1 MKREIKTV
9 NGTPNKR
16 MYWSII
22 SDYSLNTAICEL
34 VDNAL
39 DIWLKGGQKTHLKIV
54 INVDV
59 VGQIITI
66 LDCAGG
72 IAAEDHQLLIS
83 PGASN
88 NDPEDQIIG
97 LFGVGSKRAVVALA
111 RDVKIFSRHKDNQ
124 SYEID
129 IYEEWLKSDS
139 WDLPVYEIDGIEENT
154 TQIELT
160 KLRIHPSAE
169 DVTTLK
175 AHLSE
180 TYTFFLKKSNFELVV
195 NDEPLAPVEFESWA
209 YPPGFE
215 PRCYLFEVF
224 TEDGGK
230 VGVEINA
237 GLTREKEPGREDY
250 GVYFYCNE
258 RLIAKEI
265 KEKEVGYISAH
276 AGIPHSDASL
286 ARVIVKLY
294 GPARL
299 MPWNSSK
306 SAINFGHHIFKGLR
320 DFLIPVVSDY
330 SSLSRRFK
338 GKWEEE
344 VFKYDS
350 GEMQYVDIQD
360 IAKVKRS
367 YLPPLP
373 RVRKHLID
381 HLRAQNKQVLQEKPW
396 TLGLLE
402 AIAAVEIIRRQRL
415 QTKNRIALLLLDS
428 SFEIALKEY
437 IVHTDNLNLG
447 KRKLE
452 QIFENRD
459 EVIKIAKQ
467 KITFDPK
474 ELAKIKHFNQL
485 RNKLVHER
493 ATVDITDDDVSNYVA
508 TVQST
513 LGLLF
518 GLNFPE

>member
-1 MKREIKTV
+1 MKREIKLV

-22 SDYSLNTAICEL
+22 SDYNLNTAICEL
-34 VDNAL
+34 IDNAL
-39 DIWLKGGQKTHLKIV
+39 DIWLKGSQKPFLKIA
-54 INVDV
+54 IDVDIKRQV
-59 VGQIITI
+59 ITI
-66 LDCAGG
+66 VDRAGG
-72 IAAEDHQLLIS
+72 VAAEDHQMLIS

-88 NDPEDQIIG
+88 NDPDDQIIG

-111 RDVKIFSRHKDNQ
+111 ADIKILSRHKNEQ

-129 IYEEWLKSDS
+129 IYDDWLKSDS
-139 WDLPVYEIDGIEENT
+139 WELPVYEIEDIEENT
-154 TQIELT
+154 TLIELT
-160 KLRIHPSAE
+160 KLRIHPSEE
-169 DVTTLK
+169 DLASLK
-175 AHLSE
+175 SHLSE
-180 TYTFFLKKSNFELVV
+180 TYAFFLKKPNFELVV
-195 NDEPLAPVEFESWA
+195 NNEILAEIEWDLWA

-215 PRCYLFEVF
+215 PRCYLFEVS

-237 GLTREKEPGREDY
+237 GLIKEKEPGKEDY

-320 DFLIPVVSDY
+320 DLLIPIVSDY

-344 VFKYDS
+344 VFKYSS

-402 AIAAVEIIRRQRL
+402 AIAAIDIIRRQKL

-437 IVHTDNLNLG
+437 IVHTQNLNLG
-447 KRKLE
+447 GRTLE
-452 QIFENRD
+452 QIFKNRD
-459 EVIKIAKQ
+459 EVIKIVRQ
-467 KITFDPK
+467 KIAFEQKT
-474 ELAKIKHFNQL
+474 LTKIRHFYEL
-485 RNKLVHER
+485 RNKLVHEK
-493 ATVDITDDDVSNYVA
+493 ATADVNDDHVSNYLI
-508 TVQST
+508 TVQGVLAT
-513 LGLLF
+513 LF
-518 GLNFPE
+518 GLSF

>member
-39 DIWLKGGQKTHLKIV
+39 DIWLKGGQNTHLKIV

-66 LDCAGG
+66 LDYAGG
-72 IAAEDHQLLIS
+72 VAAEDHQMLIS

-88 NDPEDQIIG
+88 NDPEEQVIG

-111 RDVKIFSRHKDNQ
+111 RDVKIYSRHKDNR

-139 WDLPVYEIDGIEENT
+139 WDLPVYEIEDLEENT

-160 KLRIHPSAE
+160 KLRIHPTAE

-175 AHLSE
+175 THLSE
-180 TYTFFLKKSNFELVV
+180 TYAFFLKKPNFEMVV
-195 NDEPLAPVEFESWA
+195 NDEPLTPIEFDSWA
-209 YPPGFE
+209 YPPTFE
-215 PRCYLFEVF
+215 PRCYIFEVV
-224 TEDGGK
+224 TEDRDK

-237 GLTREKEPGREDY
+237 GLIREKEPGREDY

-258 RLIAKEI
+258 RLIAKEV
-265 KEKEVGYISAH
+265 KEKEVGYMSKQ

-344 VFKYDS
+344 VFKYAAGD
-350 GEMQYVDIQD
+350 MQYVDIQD

-373 RVRKHLID
+373 RVRKDPID
-381 HLRAQNKQVLQEKPW
+381 HLRAHNKQVLQEKPW

-402 AIAAVEIIRRQRL
+402 AIAAVDIIRRQRL

-428 SFEIALKEY
+428 CFEIALKEY
-437 IVHTDNLNLG
+437 IAHTDNLNLG
-447 KRKLE
+447 KRTLGE
-452 QIFENRD
+452 IFKNRD
-459 EVIKIAKQ
+459 EVIKVVRQRIPLDNA
-467 KITFDPK
+467 T
-474 ELAKIKHFNQL
+474 LTKIKHYYEL
-485 RNKLVHER
+485 RNKLVHEK
-493 ATVDITDDDVSNYVA
+493 ATQDVTDDDISNYLM
-508 TVQST
+508 TVQNT
-513 LGLLF
+513 LNSLF
-518 GLNFPE
+518 GLSF

>member
-1 MKREIKTV
+1 MKREIKSV
-9 NGTPNKR
+9 DGTPNKR

-39 DIWLKGGQKTHLKIV
+39 DIWLKAGQSGHLKI
-54 INVDV
+54 IIDVDV
-59 VGQIITI
+59 LRQVITI
-66 LDCAGG
+66 IDCAGG
-72 IAAEDHQLLIS
+72 VAAEDHQMLIS
-83 PGASN
+83 PGSRK
-88 NDPEDQIIG
+88 NDPNDQIIG

-111 RDVKIFSRHKDNQ
+111 EDVKIFSRHKDDQ

-129 IYEEWLKSDS
+129 IYEDWLKSDS
-139 WDLPVYEIDGIEENT
+139 WELPVYEIDDLEENT
-154 TQIELT
+154 TRIELT
-160 KLRIHPSAE
+160 RLRIHPTAD
-169 DVTTLK
+169 DVTRLRS
-175 AHLSE
+175 HLSE
-180 TYTFFLKKSNFELVV
+180 TYAFFLKKPNFEMVV
-195 NDEPLAPVEFESWA
+195 RDERLEAIEFDLWA
-209 YPPGFE
+209 YPREFE
-215 PRCYLFEVF
+215 PRCYLFEVS
-224 TEDGGK
+224 TEDGGR

-237 GLTREKEPGREDY
+237 GLIGEKEPGKEDY

-306 SAINFGHHIFKGLR
+306 SAINFGHHVFKGLR
-320 DFLIPVVSDY
+320 DFLVPVVSDY

-338 GKWEEE
+338 GNWEEE
-344 VFKYDS
+344 VFKHS
-350 GEMQYVDIQD
+350 TGEMQYVDIQD

-381 HLRAQNKQVLQEKPW
+381 HLKVQNKQVLQEKPW

-402 AIAAVEIIRRQRL
+402 AIAAVDIIRRQKL

-428 SFEIALKEY
+428 CFEIALKEY
-437 IVHTDNLNLG
+437 IAHADNLNLG
-447 KRKLE
+447 KRQLRE
-452 QIFENRD
+452 IFANRD
-459 EVIKIAKQ
+459 EVIKIVKQ
-467 KITFDPK
+467 RITLDRTT
-474 ELAKIKHFNQL
+474 LTKIKHYYEL
-485 RNKLVHER
+485 RNKLVHEK
-493 ATVDITDDDVSNYVA
+493 ATQDVADDDISNYLT
-508 TVQST
+508 TVQNT
-513 LGLLF
+513 LTALF
-518 GLNFPE
+518 GLVF

>member
-22 SDYSLNTAICEL
+22 SDYNLNTAICEL
-34 VDNAL
+34 IDNAL
-39 DIWLKGGQKTHLKIV
+39 DIWLKGSQKTFLKIA
-54 INVDV
+54 IDVDIKRQV
-59 VGQIITI
+59 ITI
-66 LDCAGG
+66 LDSAGG
-72 IAAEDHQLLIS
+72 VAAEDHQMLIS
-83 PGASN
+83 PGASK
-88 NDPEDQIIG
+88 NDPDEQIIG

-111 RDVKIFSRHKDNQ
+111 ADIKILSRHKADQ

-129 IYEEWLKSDS
+129 IYDDWLKSDS
-139 WDLPVYEIDGIEENT
+139 WELPVYEIEDIEENT
-154 TQIELT
+154 TLIELT
-160 KLRIHPSAE
+160 KLRIHPSEE
-169 DVTTLK
+169 DLDNLK
-175 AHLSE
+175 SHLSE
-180 TYTFFLKKSNFELVV
+180 TYAFFLKRPNFKLVL
-195 NDEPLAPVEFESWA
+195 NLDPLSAIEFDTWA

-215 PRCYLFEVF
+215 PRCYLFEVK
-224 TEDGGK
+224 TDDGGR

-237 GLTREKEPGREDY
+237 GLIREKEPGKEDY

-265 KEKEVGYISAH
+265 REKEVGYISAH

-306 SAINFGHHIFKGLR
+306 SAINFGHHIFKGLQ
-320 DFLIPVVSDY
+320 DFLVPVVSDY

-344 VFKYDS
+344 VFKYNI

-373 RVRKHLID
+373 RVRKHLVD
-381 HLRAQNKQVLQEKPW
+381 HLRVQNKQVLQEKPW

-402 AIAAVEIIRRQRL
+402 AIAAVDMIRRQKL

-447 KRKLE
+447 KRTLE

-467 KITFDPK
+467 KVTFDSK

-493 ATVDITDDDVSNYVA
+493 ATVDITDDDVSNYEA
-508 TVQST
+508 TVKNA

-518 GLNFPE
+518 GLKFPA

>member
-34 VDNAL
+34 IDNAL
-39 DIWLKGGQKTHLKIV
+39 DIWLKDGQRTFLKIT
-54 INVDV
+54 IDVDIKRQV
-59 VGQIITI
+59 ITI
-66 LDCAGG
+66 MDCAGG
-72 IAAEDHQLLIS
+72 VAAEDHQMLIS
-83 PGASN
+83 PGASK
-88 NDPEDQIIG
+88 NDPDDQIIG

-111 RDVKIFSRHKDNQ
+111 ADVKIFSRHKNEQ

-129 IYEEWLKSDS
+129 IYDDWLKTDS
-139 WDLPVYEIDGIEENT
+139 WELPVYEIEDIDENT
-154 TQIELT
+154 TFIELT
-160 KLRIHPSAE
+160 KLRIHPSEE
-169 DVTTLK
+169 DLVRLK
-175 AHLSE
+175 SHLSE
-180 TYTFFLKKSNFELVV
+180 TYAFFLKRPNFELVV
-195 NDEPLAPVEFESWA
+195 NHDPLLAIEFDTWA

-215 PRCYLFEVF
+215 PRCYLFEVK
-224 TEDGGK
+224 TEDDNK

-237 GLTREKEPGREDY
+237 GLIREKEAGKEDY

-306 SAINFGHHIFKGLR
+306 SAINFGHHIFKGLQ
-320 DFLIPVVSDY
+320 DFLVPVVSDY

-344 VFKYDS
+344 VFKYS
-350 GEMQYVDIQD
+350 TGEMQYVDIQD

-373 RVRKHLID
+373 RVRKHPID

-402 AIAAVEIIRRQRL
+402 AIAAVDLIRRQKL

-428 SFEIALKEY
+428 CFEISLKEF
-437 IVHTDNLNLG
+437 IVHTPNLSLG
-447 KRKLE
+447 KRTLE
-452 QIFENRD
+452 QIFQNRD
-459 EVIKIAKQ
+459 EVIKLVKQ
-467 KITFDPK
+467 KVTFTQAT
-474 ELAKIKHFNQL
+474 LTKIGHFYRL
-485 RNKLVHER
+485 RNKLVHEK
-493 ATVDITDDDVSNYVA
+493 ATGDVTDDEIANYLA
-508 TVQST
+508 TVQQALSS
-513 LGLLF
+513 LF
-518 GLNFPE
+518 GLTF